1 MVLISGYRQAL
12 VVRIGSEGQLKA
24 VLISGYGQVRVVLTG
39 G

>member
-12 VVRIGSEGQLKA
+12 VVRIGSEGKLKV
-24 VLISGYGQVRVVLTG
+24 VLISGYGQVGVALTG